1 MEIKATFFRLT
12 VVILLR
18 IMFLAF
24 FTAVSKLAFSV
35 TGNLWRKHEASLKDL
50 HVPAEAWNSCSDE
63 SNLNVGCDFVELN
76 GAMKHTC
83 QVGFVSRRGI
93 NVCGE
98 KEQK

>member
-12 VVILLR
+12 VVVMLR

-35 TGNLWRKHEASLKDL
+35 TGNLWQKHKASLKDL
-50 HVPAEAWNSCSDE
+50 HVLAERGNSCSDK
-63 SNLNVGCDFVELN
+63 SNLNLGCDFVGSK

-93 NVCGE
+93 DVCGE
-98 KEQK
+98 KEEK